1 MESTRRRSPPQPV
14 YEAAWPDMFAS
25 LQTAYAEL
33 TRAQFELERRTAD
46 IEAGRDLFLEVLESM
61 SEAWFL
67 TDRSGRVL
75 RVNPAAG
82 ALLDCEEADLV
93 GRPFAEIC
101 GSNAIPA
108 TPWQLLERAPSGRL
122 PHFDT
127 EILTQAGHLEAISV
141 SVSLVRDRRGK
152 VIGMQVVAN
161 DIAERKKAEAALARQ
176 AEEMARS
183 NAELEQ
189 FAYVASHDLQ
199 EPLRMMASFA
209 QLLAKRYKD
218 RLDTDAD
225 EFIDYIVDG
234 AARMQHLINDLLT
247 YSRVGTRSKDF
258 APTDCGAV
266 VGTACANLRMAI
278 EETGAV
284 IATGR
289 LPVVMADERQLVQLL
304 QNLLGNAIKFH
315 GDAPVRVEIGAER
328 RGNHWRFWVRDNG
341 IGIEPQYVERI
352 FLIFQRLHG
361 RGKYPGTGIG
371 LAVAKKIVECHGG
384 RIWVESEPG
393 KGSTFYF
400 TLPAREPHSDA

>member
-1 MESTRRRSPPQPV
+1 MESTRRRSLTQPA

-33 TRAQFELERRTAD
+33 TRAQFELERRAAD

-127 EILTQAGHLEAISV
+127 EIVTQAGHLEAINV

-161 DIAERKKAEAALARQ
+161 DIAERKEAEAALARQ

-183 NAELEQ
+183 NADLEQ

-218 RLDTDAD
+218 QLDTDAD

-234 AARMQHLINDLLT
+234 AARMQHLINDLLA

-266 VGTACANLRMAI
+266 VGTACANLRMVI

-284 IATGR
+284 VITNP
-289 LPVVMADERQLVQLL
+289 LPVVMADETQLVQLL

-315 GDAPVRVEIGAER
+315 GDKPVLVHIGAER
-328 RGNHWRFWVRDNG
+328 RGNHWLLWVRDNG

-352 FLIFQRLHG
+352 FLLFQRLHG
-361 RGKYPGTGIG
+361 RGEYPGTGIG
-371 LAVAKKIVECHGG
+371 LALAKKIVERHGG